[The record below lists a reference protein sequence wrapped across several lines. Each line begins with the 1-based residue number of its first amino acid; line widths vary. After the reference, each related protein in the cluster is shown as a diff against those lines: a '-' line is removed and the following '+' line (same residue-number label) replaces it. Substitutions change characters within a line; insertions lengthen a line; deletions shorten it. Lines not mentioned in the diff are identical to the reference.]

1 MLTLILIGGFFAIF
15 VTGSVD
21 SGGMSAVI
29 SKAHLQDHFQQD
41 TFSLNPTAQVL
52 FSNEVVD

>member
-1 MLTLILIGGFFAIF
+1 MLTVILIGGFFTIF

-29 SKAHLQDHFQQD
+29 QKARDQHQFQQD
-41 TFSLNPTAQVL
+41 SFSFNPTAQV
-52 FSNEVVD
+52 NI